1 MNDTF
6 INKKGFFSFIDKV
19 NIYLKLLK
27 SKGFRK
33 KNNKNINIKGIKT
46 AQEVKAI

>member
-33 KNNKNINIKGIKT
+33 KNNKISTKKESK
-46 AQEVKAI
+46 QHRR